1 MAIDRLFETLQ
12 KIIVNPIV
20 RIDGRHPLAARLIPR
35 FLPGSANACVL
46 LVDYPESLVFRGI
59 FIKNLPRTVS
69 RSIVNAHRLPIGELL
84 RAHRVKTHT
93 QIWRDVVYRNH
104 YGKER
109 HLIPTE
115 I

>member
-1 MAIDRLFETLQ
+1 MAIDRLFETQQ

-35 FLPGSANACVL
+35 FLPGRTDACIL
-46 LVDYPESLVFRGI
+46 LVNHPKS
-59 FIKNLPRTVS
+59 PVS
-69 RSIVNAHRLPIGELL
+69 RSIFIEDISRTVGRSIIDAHRLPIDEFL
-84 RAHRVKTHT
+84 RAHRIKALT